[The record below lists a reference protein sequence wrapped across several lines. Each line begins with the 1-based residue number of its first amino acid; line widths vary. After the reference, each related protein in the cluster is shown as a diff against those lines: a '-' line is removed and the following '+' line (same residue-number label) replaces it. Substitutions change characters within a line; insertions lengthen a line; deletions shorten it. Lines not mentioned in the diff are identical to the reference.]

1 MGDLEG
7 VFAAGQGAGNQLHSA
22 VVDDIGANAGS
33 LCGPALGNRQRHGAL
48 TGIGLAI
55 NGGSHVIGDV
65 CFCVK
70 DKVRSNFLHFH
81 RCLLAL
87 GASHRNGDTRGII
100 RGGQL
105 YLTGEVV
112 GVVLCHGLDEVVDTL
127 LVGLVLFPIA
137 IARRITNTR
146 AIAPHAQDAAHGLL
160 CPRVAHH
167 LRYRYA
173 L

>member
-7 VFAAGQGAGNQLHSA
+7 VFAAGQGAGNQLHSV
-22 VVDDIGANAGS
+22 VVDDISANAGI

-48 TGIGLAI
+48 SGIGLAI
-55 NGGSHVIGDV
+55 NGGGHVIGDV

-70 DKVRSNFLHFH
+70 GKARSNFLHFH

-112 GVVLCHGLDEVVDTL
+112 GVVLGHQ
-127 LVGLVLFPIA
+127 
-137 IARRITNTR
+137 RNQRINV
-146 AIAPHAQDAAHGLL
+146 I
-160 CPRVAHH
+160 
-167 LRYRYA
+167 YA
-173 L
+173 CLIII